1 MSWNLPEVCGL
12 LARKK
17 DGGVRFCVDYRQ
29 LNHVTKLDEFPLP
42 RIDDTLDQLAGAKY
56 FTTLDLAAGYWQ
68 VEMETTSKEKTAFST
83 YSGLYEFRKM
93 PFGLANAPA
102 TFQRLMENVLAGL
115 AREGCLVY
123 LDDILVI
130 GKTLE
135 EHNENLRMVLD
146 RLKEAGL
153 RLKPPK
159 CHFAQLEVEYLGH
172 VVSAGGVQ
180 TDPKK
185 LRAVENFQTPVD
197 VKTVR

>member
-1 MSWNLPEVCGL
+1 MEPSRSPWSSPVVLV
-12 LARKK
+12 RKK
-17 DGGVRFCVDYRQ
+17 DGGVRFCVDYRTSPSSTSF
-29 LNHVTKLDEFPLP
+29 HY
-42 RIDDTLDQLAGAKY
+42 RGSDQLAGAKY

-68 VEMETTSKEKTAFST
+68 VEMEATSKEKTAFST

-102 TFQRLMENVLAGL
+102 TFQQLMENVLAGL
-115 AREGCLVY
+115 ARDGCLVY

-135 EHNENLRMVLD
+135 EHNENLRKVLD
-146 RLKEAGL
+146 RLREAGL

-172 VVSAGGVQ
+172 VVSAGGVR

-185 LRAVENFQTPVD
+185 TESSGELPD
-197 VKTVR
+197 SC